1 MTELFR
7 LFRYSKQGEIIM
19 PIKGVKL
26 CGARC
31 RTKGG
36 DPCLQPGMKNGRCKM
51 HGGSFYK
58 REIHG
63 RSTLR
68 AKAERKFERSF
79 LKEMTT
85 LSEEI
90 EDVFINPCQITENK

>member
-1 MTELFR
+1 
-7 LFRYSKQGEIIM
+7 M

-31 RTKGG
+31 RTKDG

-51 HGGSFYK
+51 HGGCFYK
-58 REIHG
+58 KETHG

-68 AKAERKFERSF
+68 AKAERTMEFAL
-79 LKEMTT
+79 LKEMGA
-85 LSEEI
+85 LSKEI
-90 EDVFINPCQITENK
+90 DDFVSETRSRM

>member
-1 MTELFR
+1 
-7 LFRYSKQGEIIM
+7 M

-36 DPCLQPGMKNGRCKM
+36 APCEQPGMANGRCKM
-51 HGGSFYK
+51 HGGVFCR

-63 RSTLR
+63 NSTLR
-68 AKAERKFERSF
+68 AKAERKKERAF
-79 LKEMTT
+79 LREMRAVN
-85 LSEEI
+85 EEI
-90 EDVFINPCQITENK
+90 EKAAKGN